1 MKIYKSKIIVVLSLV
16 AIFTFILLQACYR
29 GLNLEYLPYDGDF
42 QTFNPSR
49 RIFNGELPSRDF
61 NPYLGLGLTY
71 FNAFFVYLFGSNFA
85 ASKFGVYFLSV
96 SSHFGSLILLFC
108 LVGCQL
114 RRSILLA
121 SVLLFAIFLDRD
133 RLILF
138 WEIIEPSR
146 SNLSLRS
153 FLPFL
158 TASSCLILYRVYDNR
173 PQKLYLKLY
182 FLLGCLVALQ
192 PFWSNDYGIP
202 STFALIF
209 IVVIRSIVD
218 RKQHKNI
225 QFIYFIL
232 GIFITFVL
240 ALYLLTAGT
249 PINWFRDNFQGV
261 AVDQFWYFLWYDG
274 KNKVF
279 ELRDIFNSFFFYIYF
294 AAIVWILRY
303 ILCREYVIRYLLLV
317 YISLTAMGAGILASV
332 GGTIGIRYYTPSI
345 FLSLFIIP
353 LAIYLLVIEYFPTSS
368 AQRAFGIVF
377 WQIKISSISNSIDK
391 NLKLS
396 SRFITI
402 YLVIYYCSISIL
414 SFVNTPD
421 LTNFI
426 WHRENFFF
434 VEELGGWLPHKWQS
448 SIEIARDIDREL
460 TTEAA
465 TKRIL
470 STYTSGMDTVAGAI
484 NPTQIDYI
492 IHALGDRSRSNY
504 LEKYRASQPK
514 YITTLR
520 EEYRSWETWV
530 RRTNWWFYREF
541 VLNYKPINA
550 TFYNLIWQRLE
561 QPIAVPDYPI
571 YCTIIPQ
578 DDRRI
583 TLQISS
589 KNTTKIDD
597 KIYYLDVAIEYNL
610 KVTPSLVPIVG
621 KRGLINITEK
631 QTAFNKAIGLKD
643 NYSYGIPPQANIW
656 YIPVEHRLGT
666 TSILE
671 LSSYPQKRAKLRVT
685 SCQAKL
691 FVPSSHFMPN

>member
-1 MKIYKSKIIVVLSLV
+1 MKSYRRKIIAILSLV
-16 AIFTFILLQACYR
+16 AIFIFILLQAYYR
-29 GLNLEYLPYDGDF
+29 GLNLDYLPYDGDF
-42 QTFNPSR
+42 QTFNPIR

-71 FNAFFVYLFGSNFA
+71 FNTCFVFLFGSDFA
-85 ASKFGVYFLSV
+85 ASKFGIYFLSV
-96 SSHFGSLILLFC
+96 SSHFWSLILLFY
-108 LVGCQL
+108 LIGCQL
-114 RRSILLA
+114 RRSVLFASLL
-121 SVLLFAIFLDRD
+121 LLAIFLDRD

-158 TASSCLILYRVYDNR
+158 TASFYIILDRKYDDR
-173 PQKLYLKLY
+173 LHKSYLKLY
-182 FLLGCLVALQ
+182 FFLGCLVALQ

-209 IVVIRSIVD
+209 IVLVHSIAKRS
-218 RKQHKNI
+218 RYKNI
-225 QFIYFIL
+225 QLIYFFI
-232 GIFITFVL
+232 GIFITFIPV
-240 ALYLLTAGT
+240 LYLLTAGT
-249 PINWFRDNFQGV
+249 PMNWLRDNFQGV
-261 AVDQFWYFLWYDG
+261 ATDQFWYFLWYDG

-294 AAIVWILRY
+294 ATIAWLLRY
-303 ILCREYVIRYLLLV
+303 ILCQKYVIRYLLLV
-317 YISLTAMGAGILASV
+317 YISLTVMGAGMLASV
-332 GGTIGIRYYTPSI
+332 GGTISLRYYTPSI
-345 FLSLFIIP
+345 FLSLFIVP
-353 LAIYLLVIEYFPTSS
+353 LAAYLLAVQYFPVS
-368 AQRAFGIVF
+368 IVY
-377 WQIKISSISNSIDK
+377 WQSKINYISNSIDK
-391 NLKLS
+391 KLKLS
-396 SRFITI
+396 FICL
-402 YLVIYYCSISIL
+402 LVYYCSISIF

-421 LTNFI
+421 ITNFI
-426 WHRENFFF
+426 WHRENFFL
-434 VEELGGWLPHKWQS
+434 VEELGGWLPNKWKN
-448 SIEIARDIDREL
+448 SIEIARNIEREL
-460 TTEAA
+460 TAEPA

-470 STYTSGMDTVAGAI
+470 STYTSGMDVVAGAI

-492 IHALGDRSRSNY
+492 IHALGDRTRSNY
-504 LEKYRASQPK
+504 LEKYRIDRPK

-541 VLNYKPINA
+541 ILHYKPMKA

-561 QPIAVPDYPI
+561 KPIAVPDYPI
-571 YCTIIPQ
+571 DCSIIPI

-589 KNTTKIDD
+589 KNTAKIYNEV
-597 KIYYLDVAIEYNL
+597 YYLDVAIEYNL
-610 KVTPSLVPIVG
+610 KVTPSRLPIIG

-631 QTAFNKAIGLKD
+631 ETASNKAIGLKD
-643 NYSYGIPPQANIW
+643 NYSYGIPSQANIW
-656 YIPVEHRLGT
+656 YIPIEHSLGT

-671 LSSYPQKRAKLRVT
+671 LNSYPQKRTKLTVT

-691 FVPSSHFMPN
+691 FAPSTHFILNSQQE